1 MSLDVQVEVLA
12 TYLHVRVRG
21 DNTPQNLRQYLVQVR
36 DAAVEHG
43 RSDILIEEHLQGP
56 PMDRFE
62 IFRVVTDR
70 TPDAALLSLRVA
82 FVDAVERPDREGMKL
97 GESLANKRGVVV
109 RAFEDVESAR
119 RWITGGDRMP

>member
-21 DNTPQNLRQYLVQVR
+21 DNTPENLREYLKQVR

-43 RSDILIEEHLQGP
+43 RSDVLIEEHLHGP

-70 TPDAALLSLRVA
+70 TPDAALLNMRVA
-82 FVDAVERPDREGMKL
+82 FVDAVERPDREGMEL
-97 GESLANKRGVVV
+97 GESLANRRGVVV
-109 RAFEDVESAR
+109 RSFEDLDAAR
-119 RWITGGDRMP
+119 RWITGGGA